1 MRKPDNNLMYLR
13 MMKFMSQK
21 EVAEQLEISQAYYS
35 KLEKNPSK
43 ISLGMAG
50 RLKVIL
56 QADTIDDFLKHVV

>member
-1 MRKPDNNLMYLR
+1 MRKPKNNLAYLR

-21 EVAEQLEISQAYYS
+21 DVAEQLEISQVYYS

-43 ISLGMAG
+43 ITLGMAS

-56 QADTIDDFLKHVV
+56 QADTIDDLLKQVA